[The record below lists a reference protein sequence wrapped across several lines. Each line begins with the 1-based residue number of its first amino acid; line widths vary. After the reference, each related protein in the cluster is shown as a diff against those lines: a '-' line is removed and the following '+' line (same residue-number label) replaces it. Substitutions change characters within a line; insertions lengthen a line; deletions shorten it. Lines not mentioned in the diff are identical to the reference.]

1 MEYNE
6 EGVNELDSPPI
17 DGVEEDSPTSMDDD
31 VEYESDSS
39 TDEEEIDPISEL
51 KEQLGM
57 EEDEESSD
65 DEEWDEEAEEED
77 PSSEDPYKMPEG
89 LGEKAQK
96 RFQDLANRSRDLEA
110 HLTEIHGQNQA
121 IKEIVQGTGI
131 DQNEFAETMEVV
143 RALKLGGA
151 EDKHAVLN
159 YLQGLTANLSRELGV
174 PVAGVDMLEG
184 FDDLRQSVMNGEIT
198 NEFATELAQN
208 RRAAQVQEAQM
219 QQQMMQ
225 ERQQTEMESAQEQ
238 ALNQIS
244 QMMDYYREN
253 DIDYAAKENMLR
265 GSLAQFVDHHPSLW
279 PQLFQ
284 SQYEI
289 LGQAGAAN
297 RPKINTPAPLRTTGA
312 TGGKINAKNPIDYMK
327 QGLAEHWGG

>member
-17 DGVEEDSPTSMDDD
+17 DGVEEDSPTSRDDD

-39 TDEEEIDPISEL
+39 ADETDPISGL
-51 KEQLGM
+51 KEELGIEDDS
-57 EEDEESSD
+57 EEDSNEES
-65 DEEWDEEAEEED
+65 EEEAQDVD
-77 PSSEDPYKMPEG
+77 PSSRDPYQMPEG

-96 RFQDLANRSRDLEA
+96 RFQDLANRSRDLETQM
-110 HLTEIHGQNQA
+110 TEIHEQNKA
-121 IKEIVQGTGI
+121 IKEIVQETGI
-131 DQNEFAETMEVV
+131 DQNEFAQTMEVV
-143 RALKLGGA
+143 RALKMGGA
-151 EDKHAVLN
+151 EDKQTILN

-208 RRAAQVQEAQM
+208 RRAAQT
-219 QQQMMQ
+219 QQAELQNQMMQ
-225 ERQQTEMESAQEQ
+225 EKQQAEMESVQEQ
-238 ALNQIS
+238 ALNQITS
-244 QMMDYYREN
+244 MMDYYREN
-253 DIDYAAKENMLR
+253 DIDYAAKESMLR

-289 LGQAGAAN
+289 IGQAGSAN
-297 RPKINTPAPLRTTGA
+297 KPTINTPAPLRTTGA
-312 TGGKINAKNPIDYMK
+312 TGGKVNAKNPIDYMK
-327 QGLAEHWGG
+327 QGLADHWGG